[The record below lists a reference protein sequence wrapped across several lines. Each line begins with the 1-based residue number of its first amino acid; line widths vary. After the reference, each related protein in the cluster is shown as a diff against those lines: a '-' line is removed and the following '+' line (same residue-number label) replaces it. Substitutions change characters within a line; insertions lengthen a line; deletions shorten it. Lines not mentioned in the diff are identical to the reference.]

1 MAIDISQ
8 RITNNFPQ
16 TEAELEA
23 EDSIDYARAKTDA
36 IAEAKRKA
44 YGRTTVPSESD
55 IPDVVG
61 EWVADQATI
70 KLIPLAK
77 EHYSLGRYLSKNNTR
92 GENVRQYDLLR
103 MLDGLR
109 EELEQDCAGKW
120 TLVED
125 LIGSSA
131 APTDVPQ
138 VSTAD
143 LIVDPLDRAL
153 LRGLP

>member
-1 MAIDISQ
+1 MSIDLAQ
-8 RITNNFPQ
+8 RITNNFPR

-23 EDSIDYARAKTDA
+23 EDSIDYAQAKLDA
-36 IAEAKRKA
+36 ISEAKRKA

-55 IPDVVG
+55 IPDIVG
-61 EWVADQATI
+61 EWIADQATI
-70 KLIPLAK
+70 RLIPVAK
-77 EHYSLGRYLSKNNTR
+77 EHYSLDRYLSKNTNR

-109 EELEQDCAGKW
+109 DELEQDCAEKW

-131 APTDVPQ
+131 APTDLPQ

>member
-8 RITNNFPQ
+8 RITNNFPR
-16 TEAELEA
+16 TEAALQA
-23 EDSIDYARAKTDA
+23 ETSIDYAQAKLAA

-61 EWVADQATI
+61 EWVADQATV
-70 KLIPLAK
+70 KLIPVAK
-77 EHYSLGRYLSKNNTR
+77 EHYSLERYLSKNTTR

-120 TLVED
+120 SLVED

-138 VSTAD
+138 VSTAG
-143 LIVDPLDRAL
+143 LIVDPYDRAL
-153 LRGLP
+153 LRGVP

>member
-8 RITNNFPQ
+8 RITNCFPR
-16 TEAELEA
+16 TEAELQA
-23 EDSIDYARAKTDA
+23 EESIDYAQAKLDA
-36 IAEAKRKA
+36 ISEAKRKA

-55 IPDVVG
+55 IPDIVG
-61 EWVADQATI
+61 EWIADQATI
-70 KLIPLAK
+70 RLIPVAK
-77 EHYSLGRYLSKNNTR
+77 EHYSLDRYLSKNTNR

-109 EELEQDCAGKW
+109 DELEQDCAEKW

-131 APTDVPQ
+131 APTDLPQ

-143 LIVDPLDRAL
+143 LIVDPVARAV
-153 LRGLP
+153 LRGIP